1 MKYEEVMIGLKQ
13 GKYASAY
20 LLCGK
25 EPYYI
30 DKVADYIEQN
40 VLDEMAREFDQTI
53 IYGKD
58 LAGGDVAPVIGAAR
72 GFAMMGGNKVII
84 VKEAQNIKKWE
95 ALAMYMDNPQPSTI
109 LVFCYKYG
117 SPDKRLNLFKNWEK
131 KGGVLMESE
140 QLRDY
145 QVEKWIRDYVAER
158 NKELKALGDE
168 VQIDEKVA
176 KILADSLG
184 TDLTQIVSSLQKLID
199 GRPEGVKV
207 IDAALVERNVGI
219 SKDFNVFELQSA
231 LIAGD
236 VVKANRITQ
245 YFATSKDHPM
255 VKELGV
261 LYGFFANLMIYHYLP
276 DKSGD
281 PPSEAALCS
290 EGSLGSGELVGHAAV
305 LRPAVPRPPQPGAA
319 GCSAEHGRRLASLVQ
334 EMLGAALLA
343 ASWGREPGALG
354 VRLSLGVSVSPA
366 SMGVRVMD
374 TSWVA
379 RRGSS
384 AGRKASCA
392 PPAMQPPAPPAELAP
407 PLPSPLPEQS
417 PEGPMVP
424 ALSPSGL
431 GLQPAAERTR

>member
-13 GKYASAY
+13 GKYAPAY
-20 LLCGK
+20 MLCGK
-25 EPYYI
+25 ESYYI
-30 DKVADYIEQN
+30 DKVSDYIEQN
-40 VLDEMAREFDQTI
+40 VLDAMAREFDQTI

-58 LAGGDVAPVIGAAR
+58 LASGDVSPVIGAAR
-72 GFAMMGGNKVII
+72 GFAMMGGYKVII

-145 QVEKWIRDYVAER
+145 QVEKWIRDYVTER

-184 TDLTQIVSSLQKLID
+184 TDLTQIVGSLQKLID

-207 IDAALVERNVGI
+207 IDAALVERNIGI

-245 YFATSKDHPM
+245 YFANSKDHPM
-255 VKELGV
+255 IKELGI
-261 LYGFFANLMIYHYLP
+261 LYGFFANLMVYHYLP
-276 DKSGD
+276 DKSD
-281 PPSEAALCS
+281 R
-290 EGSLGSGELVGHAAV
+290 V
-305 LRPAVPRPPQPGAA
+305 A
-319 GCSAEHGRRLASLVQ
+319 G
-334 EMLGAALLA
+334 
-343 ASWGREPGALG
+343 PALG
-354 VRLSLGVSVSPA
+354 VAPFFVKDYA
-366 SMGVRVMD
+366 AA
-374 TSWVA
+374 A
-379 RRGSS
+379 RRFS
-384 AGRKASCA
+384 AGKTFAIIGYFRDIDARLKGINNPSAKDGDLWK
-392 PPAMQPPAPPAELAP
+392 ELIYKI
-407 PLPSPLPEQS
+407 LH
-417 PEGPMVP
+417 
-424 ALSPSGL
+424 
-431 GLQPAAERTR
+431 

>member
-13 GKYASAY
+13 GKYAPAY
-20 LLCGK
+20 MLCGK
-25 EPYYI
+25 ESYYI
-30 DKVADYIEQN
+30 DKVSDYIEQN
-40 VLDEMAREFDQTI
+40 VLDAMAREFDQTI

-58 LAGGDVAPVIGAAR
+58 LASGDVSPVIGAAR
-72 GFAMMGGNKVII
+72 GFAMMGGYKVII

-184 TDLTQIVSSLQKLID
+184 TDLTQIVGSLQKLID

-207 IDAALVERNVGI
+207 IDAALVERNIGI

-245 YFATSKDHPM
+245 YFANSKDHPM
-255 VKELGV
+255 IKELGI
-261 LYGFFANLMIYHYLP
+261 LYGFFANLMVYHYLP
-276 DKSGD
+276 DKSD
-281 PPSEAALCS
+281 R
-290 EGSLGSGELVGHAAV
+290 V
-305 LRPAVPRPPQPGAA
+305 A
-319 GCSAEHGRRLASLVQ
+319 G
-334 EMLGAALLA
+334 
-343 ASWGREPGALG
+343 PALG
-354 VRLSLGVSVSPA
+354 VAPFFVKDYA
-366 SMGVRVMD
+366 AA
-374 TSWVA
+374 A
-379 RRGSS
+379 RRFS
-384 AGRKASCA
+384 AGKTFAIIGYFRDIDARLKGINNPSAKDGDLWK
-392 PPAMQPPAPPAELAP
+392 ELIYKI
-407 PLPSPLPEQS
+407 LH
-417 PEGPMVP
+417 
-424 ALSPSGL
+424 
-431 GLQPAAERTR
+431 

>member
-13 GKYASAY
+13 GKYAPAY
-20 LLCGK
+20 MLCGK

-30 DKVADYIEQN
+30 DKVADYIEHN

-58 LAGGDVAPVIGAAR
+58 LTSGDVSAVIGAAR
-72 GFAMMGGNKVII
+72 GFAMMGGYKVII

-95 ALAMYMDNPQPSTI
+95 ALALYMENPQPSTI

-140 QLRDY
+140 PLRDF
-145 QVEKWIRDYVAER
+145 QVEKWIREYVSQR
-158 NKELKALGDE
+158 NVELKEKGDE
-168 VQIDEKVA
+168 VRIDDKIA

-184 TDLTQIVSSLQKLID
+184 TDLTKIVGALQKLVD

-207 IDAALVERNVGI
+207 IDADLVERNVGI

-245 YFATSKDHPM
+245 YFAASKDHPM
-255 VKELGV
+255 VKELGI

-276 DKSGD
+276 DKSD
-281 PPSEAALCS
+281 R
-290 EGSLGSGELVGHAAV
+290 V
-305 LRPAVPRPPQPGAA
+305 A
-319 GCSAEHGRRLASLVQ
+319 G
-334 EMLGAALLA
+334 
-343 ASWGREPGALG
+343 PALG
-354 VRLSLGVSVSPA
+354 VSPYFVKDYA
-366 SMGVRVMD
+366 NA
-374 TSWVA
+374 A
-379 RRGSS
+379 RRFS
-384 AGRKASCA
+384 AGKTFAIIGYFREIDARLKGINNPTAKDA
-392 PPAMQPPAPPAELAP
+392 DLWKELIYKI
-407 PLPSPLPEQS
+407 
-417 PEGPMVP
+417 MH
-424 ALSPSGL
+424 
-431 GLQPAAERTR
+431 

>member
-1 MKYEEVMIGLKQ
+1 MAKYDEVMIGLKQ
-13 GKYASAY
+13 GKYAPAY
-20 LLCGK
+20 MLCGK

-30 DKVADYIEQN
+30 DLVANYIENN

-58 LAGGDVAPVIGAAR
+58 LTGGDVSAVIGAAR
-72 GFAMMGGNKVII
+72 GFAMMGGYKVII

-145 QVEKWIRDYVAER
+145 QVEKWIRDDVAQR
-158 NKELKALGDE
+158 NKALKENGDE
-168 VQIDEKVA
+168 VQIDEKVT
-176 KILADSLG
+176 KILADSIG
-184 TDLTQIVSSLQKLID
+184 TDLTQIVGALQKLID

-207 IDAALVERNVGI
+207 IDAALVERNIGI

-255 VKELGV
+255 VKELGI

-276 DKSGD
+276 DKTD
-281 PPSEAALCS
+281 R
-290 EGSLGSGELVGHAAV
+290 VV
-305 LRPAVPRPPQPGAA
+305 
-319 GCSAEHGRRLASLVQ
+319 AS
-334 EMLGAALLA
+334 
-343 ASWGREPGALG
+343 ALG
-354 VRLSLGVSVSPA
+354 VAPFMVKDYAAAAKRY
-366 SMGVRVMD
+366 
-374 TSWVA
+374 
-379 RRGSS
+379 S
-384 AGRKASCA
+384 AGKTFAIIGYFRETDARLKGINNPSAKDA
-392 PPAMQPPAPPAELAP
+392 DLWKELIYKI
-407 PLPSPLPEQS
+407 
-417 PEGPMVP
+417 MH
-424 ALSPSGL
+424 
-431 GLQPAAERTR
+431 